1 LIFDIY
7 INSAILALR
16 AGFLLLK
23 APLGVSTMRTKII
36 ASAAA
41 LFIGGAGVL
50 TLAVPAFA
58 ATASNSPV
66 TVEVTGGALSISAP
80 TQSVDLGSRVSSAS
94 AQTVSAQLGN
104 VAVTDNR
111 AGTVGWTAT
120 ASATDFTGPQTIST
134 TTFGL
139 VVYTAPQATVT
150 GTATVTP
157 STESTLNTGGP
168 VQGATNVSGSNTAT
182 WSPTIAV
189 TIPANA
195 LAGTYSTSITHSVA

>member
-1 LIFDIY
+1 
-7 INSAILALR
+7 
-16 AGFLLLK
+16 
-23 APLGVSTMRTKII
+23 MRTKII

-41 LFIGGAGVL
+41 LFIGGAGGF

-58 ATASNSPV
+58 ATASNTPV
-66 TVEVTGGALSISAP
+66 TVEVTGGDLTISAP
-80 TQSVDLGSRVSSAS
+80 AESVNLGSVVTSNT
-94 AQTVSAQLGN
+94 AQTVSALLGN
-104 VAVTDNR
+104 VTVTDNR
-111 AGTVGWTAT
+111 GGTAGWTAT

-134 TTFGL
+134 STWGS

-157 STESTLNTGGP
+157 STESTMYPGGR
-168 VQGATNVSGSNTAT
+168 VQDATDVNGSNTAT
-182 WSPTIAV
+182 WDPTIAV

>member
-1 LIFDIY
+1 
-7 INSAILALR
+7 
-16 AGFLLLK
+16 
-23 APLGVSTMRTKII
+23 MRTKII

-41 LFIGGAGVL
+41 LFIGGAGGL

-58 ATASNSPV
+58 ATASNTPV
-66 TVEVTGGALSISAP
+66 TVEVTGGDLTISAP
-80 TQSVDLGSRVSSAS
+80 AESVNLGSVVTSNT
-94 AQTVSAQLGN
+94 AQTVSALLGN
-104 VAVTDNR
+104 VTVTDNR
-111 AGTVGWTAT
+111 GGTAGWTAT

-134 TTFGL
+134 STWGS

-157 STESTLNTGGP
+157 STESTMYPGGR
-168 VQGATNVSGSNTAT
+168 VQDATDVNGSNTAT
-182 WSPTIAV
+182 WDPTIAV

>member
-1 LIFDIY
+1 
-7 INSAILALR
+7 
-16 AGFLLLK
+16 
-23 APLGVSTMRTKII
+23 MRTKII
-36 ASAAA
+36 VSAAA

-58 ATASNSPV
+58 APAAGTPV
-66 TVEVTGGALSISAP
+66 TVEVTGGDLTISAP
-80 TQSVDLGSRVSSAS
+80 TVSADLGSVISSVNDQVVRAL
-94 AQTVSAQLGN
+94 LGN

-134 TTFGL
+134 TTGGL

-157 STESTLNTGGP
+157 STESTLNPGGR
-168 VQGATNVSGSNTAT
+168 VQDATAVNGSNTAT
-182 WSPTIAV
+182 WDPTIAV

-195 LAGTYSTSITHSVA
+195 LAGTYSSSITHSVA

>member
-1 LIFDIY
+1 
-7 INSAILALR
+7 
-16 AGFLLLK
+16 
-23 APLGVSTMRTKII
+23 MRRMIT

-41 LFIGGAGVL
+41 LFIGGASVL

-58 ATASNSPV
+58 ATASDTPV
-66 TVEVTGGALSISAP
+66 TVEVTGGGLTISAP
-80 TQSVDLGSRVSSAS
+80 TQSVNLGSVVTSNNDQVVRAL
-94 AQTVSAQLGN
+94 LGN

-111 AGTVGWTAT
+111 AGTAGWTAT

-134 TTFGL
+134 STFGS

-157 STESTLNTGGP
+157 STESTLYPGGR
-168 VQGATNVSGSNTAT
+168 VQDATNVNGSNTAT
-182 WSPTIAV
+182 WDPTIAV

-195 LAGTYSTSITHSVA
+195 LAGTYATSITHSVS

>member
-1 LIFDIY
+1 
-7 INSAILALR
+7 
-16 AGFLLLK
+16 
-23 APLGVSTMRTKII
+23 MRTKII

-58 ATASNSPV
+58 DTASNTPV
-66 TVEVTGGALSISAP
+66 TVEVTGGDLTISAP
-80 TQSVDLGSRVSSAS
+80 TQSVDLGSVVTSGN
-94 AQTVSAQLGN
+94 AQTVTARLGN
-104 VAVTDNR
+104 VTVTDNR
-111 AGTVGWTAT
+111 AGTAGWTAT

-134 TTFGL
+134 STFGL

-157 STESTLNTGGP
+157 STESSLYPGGR
-168 VQGATNVSGSNTAT
+168 VQDATNVNGANTAT
-182 WSPTIAV
+182 WDPAIAV

-195 LAGTYSTSITHSVA
+195 LAGTYSTSITHSVS